1 MQNTPQR
8 GSHARPADLVLS
20 VDGAAAPPS
29 RFAPDLADLG
39 RQYCPR
45 GTGDALAEAK
55 LQRLG
60 YPPQTVYEDHTWHP
74 SKCAQPARRGDW
86 ETSECILV
94 PSERLV
100 FQLVWKAGTHSLHN
114 FLQCSYGKREAIRCI
129 GSMKE
134 GVQPCLRA
142 PLNFTSVAIVRGGIF
157 SRHYSAYMEVV
168 GRDKAKGEQN
178 DRWRSSEPAGYLD
191 LVERLRCTH
200 TGWHAHTASQSSFVR
215 ARPVDALFELREAP
229 TALPAFLASR
239 ANASGQSEDAARI
252 RRCEWPHANNADSDQ
267 LLRTDWIK
275 KGKGLDKGGF
285 YALLRNN
292 SDLQRTLCDWYA
304 QDLLCLKLHDDESRK
319 FCPHLY

>member
-1 MQNTPQR
+1 M
-8 GSHARPADLVLS
+8 
-20 VDGAAAPPS
+20 
-29 RFAPDLADLG
+29 
-39 RQYCPR
+39 
-45 GTGDALAEAK
+45 
-55 LQRLG
+55 
-60 YPPQTVYEDHTWHP
+60 YEDHTWHP

-142 PLNFTSVAIVRGGIF
+142 PLNFTSETMPLPPLPPIAPAHRANRTPRVLTRVASVLLAGVAIVRGGIF

-252 RRCEWPHANNADSDQ
+252 RRGEWPHANNADSDQ